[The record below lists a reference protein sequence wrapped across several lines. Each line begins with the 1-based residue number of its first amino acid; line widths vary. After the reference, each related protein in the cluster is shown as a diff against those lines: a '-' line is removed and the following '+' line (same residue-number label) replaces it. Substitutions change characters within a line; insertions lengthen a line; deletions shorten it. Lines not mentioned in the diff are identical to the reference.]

1 MRSYLYVYKIKKEES
16 SDIFLRICHS
26 IENKLHPSFIDQ
38 LIVDFDKSRV
48 QRYIFP
54 NNRILLYDDI
64 QSDCVIMQTDQP
76 CTLSNLK
83 EQIIHHCDHH
93 RSYLAWHLL
102 YCLIHS
108 DENEC
113 LLHFLHQVLPGIRH
127 VHHQLFQ

>member
-16 SDIFLRICHS
+16 NDIFLRIRHS

-83 EQIIHHCDHH
+83 E
-93 RSYLAWHLL
+93 
-102 YCLIHS
+102 
-108 DENEC
+108 
-113 LLHFLHQVLPGIRH
+113 
-127 VHHQLFQ
+127 

>member
-64 QSDCVIMQTDQP
+64 QSDCVIIQTDQL
-76 CTLSNLK
+76 CTFSTLM
-83 EQIIHHCDHH
+83 E
-93 RSYLAWHLL
+93 
-102 YCLIHS
+102 
-108 DENEC
+108 
-113 LLHFLHQVLPGIRH
+113 
-127 VHHQLFQ
+127 

>member
-16 SDIFLRICHS
+16 SDIFLRIYHS

-83 EQIIHHCDHH
+83 E
-93 RSYLAWHLL
+93 
-102 YCLIHS
+102 
-108 DENEC
+108 
-113 LLHFLHQVLPGIRH
+113 
-127 VHHQLFQ
+127 

>member
-26 IENKLHPSFIDQ
+26 IEDKLHPSFIDQ

-76 CTLSNLK
+76 CTFSTLM
-83 EQIIHHCDHH
+83 E
-93 RSYLAWHLL
+93 
-102 YCLIHS
+102 
-108 DENEC
+108 
-113 LLHFLHQVLPGIRH
+113 
-127 VHHQLFQ
+127 

>member
-16 SDIFLRICHS
+16 SDIFLKICHS

-64 QSDCVIMQTDQP
+64 QSDCVIMQTD
-76 CTLSNLK
+76 
-83 EQIIHHCDHH
+83 
-93 RSYLAWHLL
+93 
-102 YCLIHS
+102 
-108 DENEC
+108 
-113 LLHFLHQVLPGIRH
+113 LPPA
-127 VHHQLFQ
+127 V

>member
-48 QRYIFP
+48 QRYMFP

-64 QSDCVIMQTDQP
+64 QSDYIVIQTDQP
-76 CTLSNLK
+76 DVLSNLK
-83 EQIIHHCDHH
+83 E
-93 RSYLAWHLL
+93 
-102 YCLIHS
+102 
-108 DENEC
+108 
-113 LLHFLHQVLPGIRH
+113 
-127 VHHQLFQ
+127 

>member
-38 LIVDFDKSRV
+38 LIVDCDKSRV

-83 EQIIHHCDHH
+83 E
-93 RSYLAWHLL
+93 
-102 YCLIHS
+102 
-108 DENEC
+108 
-113 LLHFLHQVLPGIRH
+113 
-127 VHHQLFQ
+127 

>member
-1 MRSYLYVYKIKKEES
+1 MRSYLYVYKIKKEKS

-83 EQIIHHCDHH
+83 E
-93 RSYLAWHLL
+93 
-102 YCLIHS
+102 
-108 DENEC
+108 
-113 LLHFLHQVLPGIRH
+113 
-127 VHHQLFQ
+127 

>member
-26 IENKLHPSFIDQ
+26 IENKLNPSFIDQ

-83 EQIIHHCDHH
+83 E
-93 RSYLAWHLL
+93 
-102 YCLIHS
+102 
-108 DENEC
+108 
-113 LLHFLHQVLPGIRH
+113 
-127 VHHQLFQ
+127 

>member
-48 QRYIFP
+48 QRYIFT

-83 EQIIHHCDHH
+83 E
-93 RSYLAWHLL
+93 
-102 YCLIHS
+102 
-108 DENEC
+108 
-113 LLHFLHQVLPGIRH
+113 
-127 VHHQLFQ
+127 

>member
-1 MRSYLYVYKIKKEES
+1 MFVSDRRRRTEMEEIMKSYLYVYKIKKEES

-64 QSDCVIMQTDQP
+64 QSD
-76 CTLSNLK
+76 
-83 EQIIHHCDHH
+83 
-93 RSYLAWHLL
+93 
-102 YCLIHS
+102 
-108 DENEC
+108 
-113 LLHFLHQVLPGIRH
+113 
-127 VHHQLFQ
+127 

>member
-1 MRSYLYVYKIKKEES
+1 MRSYLFVYKIKKEES
-16 SDIFLRICHS
+16 SDIFLRIGHS

-83 EQIIHHCDHH
+83 E
-93 RSYLAWHLL
+93 
-102 YCLIHS
+102 
-108 DENEC
+108 
-113 LLHFLHQVLPGIRH
+113 
-127 VHHQLFQ
+127 

>member
-26 IENKLHPSFIDQ
+26 IENKLHPSFVDQ
-38 LIVDFDKSRV
+38 LIVDVDKSRV

-83 EQIIHHCDHH
+83 E
-93 RSYLAWHLL
+93 
-102 YCLIHS
+102 
-108 DENEC
+108 
-113 LLHFLHQVLPGIRH
+113 
-127 VHHQLFQ
+127 

>member
-26 IENKLHPSFIDQ
+26 IEDKLHPSFIDQ

-64 QSDCVIMQTDQP
+64 QSDCVIIQTDQL
-76 CTLSNLK
+76 CTFSTLM
-83 EQIIHHCDHH
+83 E
-93 RSYLAWHLL
+93 
-102 YCLIHS
+102 
-108 DENEC
+108 
-113 LLHFLHQVLPGIRH
+113 
-127 VHHQLFQ
+127 